1 MKSTVLDMMV
11 GSVERGQLVN
21 KLVGGQVR
29 CRYTYDWRHRNAMR
43 WHIIAPHK
51 WRVGMPGVTGERE
64 AGRFYR
70 CHQRPGGREL
80 NIEGGVKPARCLILP
95 FLVLHEIAFINV
107 GVWASKCQ
115 KQRFAIYIQSTNLR
129 FIGIL

>member
-70 CHQRPGGREL
+70 CHQRPGGRED
-80 NIEGGVKPARCLILP
+80 R
-95 FLVLHEIAFINV
+95 
-107 GVWASKCQ
+107 
-115 KQRFAIYIQSTNLR
+115 
-129 FIGIL
+129 

>member
-1 MKSTVLDMMV
+1 MMV

-51 WRVGMPGVTGERE
+51 WRE
-64 AGRFYR
+64 A
-70 CHQRPGGREL
+70 CREL
-80 NIEGGVKPARCLILP
+80 QVNGRPVGSTGAISAQEGGKIDR
-95 FLVLHEIAFINV
+95 
-107 GVWASKCQ
+107 
-115 KQRFAIYIQSTNLR
+115 
-129 FIGIL
+129 